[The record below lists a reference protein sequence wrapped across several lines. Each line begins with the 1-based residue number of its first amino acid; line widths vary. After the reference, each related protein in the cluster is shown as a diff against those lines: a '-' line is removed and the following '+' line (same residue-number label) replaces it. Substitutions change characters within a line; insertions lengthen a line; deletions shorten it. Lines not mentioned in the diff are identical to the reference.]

1 MDCRQFRK
9 QHAHFIDDTLS
20 GVATWAMREHLT
32 QCEEC
37 AKLDSQL
44 RRALVLVRNS
54 PALEPSPEFRQRLA
68 ARLAAERLAGSRAA
82 PRSVWA
88 RRAPR
93 LAAAGVLVAIGVTAS
108 ARMYVRSLPEVS
120 LVSAP
125 VVVSPPA
132 LPSEPVA
139 APAVFATVASSLPV
153 YPAMLLAQR
162 ASEQFAAT
170 HARTI
175 SFQAER

>member
-9 QHAHFIDDTLS
+9 QHAHFIDDTLP

-32 QCEEC
+32 QCPVC
-37 AKLDSQL
+37 SRLDSQL
-44 RRALVLVRNS
+44 RRALVMVRNA

-68 ARLAAERLAGSRAA
+68 ARLAAERLAG
-82 PRSVWA
+82 PRRQATGTWV
-88 RRAPR
+88 RRVPG

-108 ARMYVRSLPEVS
+108 ARMYVRTLPQVS

-139 APAVFATVASSLPV
+139 APAVFATVTSSLPV